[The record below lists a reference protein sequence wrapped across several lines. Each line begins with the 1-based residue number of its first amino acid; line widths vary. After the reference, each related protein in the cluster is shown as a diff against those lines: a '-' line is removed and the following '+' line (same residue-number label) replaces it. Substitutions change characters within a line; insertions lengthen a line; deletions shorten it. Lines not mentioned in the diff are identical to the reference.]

1 MSDSP
6 KTAATIDADAEVFGA
21 VRKILNIV
29 SKLPQPLRER
39 ALISAGSSCGVHLS
53 AKSPA

>member
-1 MSDSP
+1 M
-6 KTAATIDADAEVFGA
+6 AEATTKSIDADADLFNA

-29 SKLPQPLRER
+29 SKLPQPIREK

-53 AKSPA
+53 AKSPV